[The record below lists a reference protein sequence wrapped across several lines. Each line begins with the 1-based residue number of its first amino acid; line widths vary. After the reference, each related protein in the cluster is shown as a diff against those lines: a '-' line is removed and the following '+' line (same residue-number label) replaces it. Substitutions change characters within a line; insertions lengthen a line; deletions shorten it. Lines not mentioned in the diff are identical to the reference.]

1 MSVVRLVFRY
11 YDYPILNL
19 NRLRSFLFS
28 GTFLLCI
35 AVSGNPVLLM
45 HNGEQNPENDTVF
58 IPKGHYILLKN
69 TTIVIPR
76 DTFYIVHH
84 RQKTGDSGAYKN
96 SQVFYDTVYKKLT
109 RTKFTQ
115 LLYYLA
121 FVPPTQSDLPDTIQ
135 VVKSSTP
142 FEEFSGKVIR
152 NISIKVLPPFGANI
166 YDTGR
171 LTETGIGRA
180 LNSVHMNTRKYVVRK
195 NLLFKKGDLLN
206 PDLLADNER
215 LLRNMSAV
223 DNARIIIARTEP
235 DGDSVDMMIVVKDV
249 WSIGLDVPLVTTDKV
264 RFRIYDANFLGL
276 GDKLTTSMSLG
287 LYRAPFYFFEG
298 VSYTYSNIGGS
309 LIDGSVGYS
318 ADDDGNNILLFS
330 LGRPFVTNLTKW
342 AGSTTVLWET
352 YIHKANETTNIKSTF
367 NTQGIWLGRA
377 FLLNGQKKASR
388 AVVAVA
394 FYRNQYT
401 KRPPVTI
408 DSIGTYNDGM
418 QFLTTFSFSRNN
430 YYLTDYV
437 LNFGKIENL
446 PYGHLFQLTIGVD
459 HKNSYSRLY
468 SGINL
473 SMGNFFNKFGYISA
487 YVKMGGFFDHGS
499 FEDAV
504 FKFNIHYF
512 TPLLKSRDKRYKF
525 RAFYSADYRH
535 AINIL
540 DKNLTIYD
548 ANQIF
553 NIKNLPSEDYYNG
566 VNILSGRLSTVC
578 FTPWY
583 FYGFHIGLMIEM
595 QAGLVA
601 KRNEPVIHAPAFSS
615 VGMSLIIKND
625 NLIFPAFIVSANF
638 YPSWLGNPRQL
649 QFMVSSNLNINYY
662 DFNVTA
668 PHQENL
674 GN

>member
-1 MSVVRLVFRY
+1 
-11 YDYPILNL
+11 
-19 NRLRSFLFS
+19 
-28 GTFLLCI
+28 
-35 AVSGNPVLLM
+35 
-45 HNGEQNPENDTVF
+45 
-58 IPKGHYILLKN
+58 
-69 TTIVIPR
+69 
-76 DTFYIVHH
+76 
-84 RQKTGDSGAYKN
+84 
-96 SQVFYDTVYKKLT
+96 
-109 RTKFTQ
+109 
-115 LLYYLA
+115 
-121 FVPPTQSDLPDTIQ
+121 
-135 VVKSSTP
+135 
-142 FEEFSGKVIR
+142 
-152 NISIKVLPPFGANI
+152 
-166 YDTGR
+166 
-171 LTETGIGRA
+171 
-180 LNSVHMNTRKYVVRK
+180 
-195 NLLFKKGDLLN
+195 
-206 PDLLADNER
+206 
-215 LLRNMSAV
+215 
-223 DNARIIIARTEP
+223 
-235 DGDSVDMMIVVKDV
+235 
-249 WSIGLDVPLVTTDKV
+249 
-264 RFRIYDANFLGL
+264 
-276 GDKLTTSMSLG
+276 
-287 LYRAPFYFFEG
+287 
-298 VSYTYSNIGGS
+298 
-309 LIDGSVGYS
+309 
-318 ADDDGNNILLFS
+318 
-330 LGRPFVTNLTKW
+330 
-342 AGSTTVLWET
+342 
-352 YIHKANETTNIKSTF
+352 
-367 NTQGIWLGRA
+367 
-377 FLLNGQKKASR
+377 
-388 AVVAVA
+388 
-394 FYRNQYT
+394 
-401 KRPPVTI
+401 
-408 DSIGTYNDGM
+408 
-418 QFLTTFSFSRNN
+418 
-430 YYLTDYV
+430 
-437 LNFGKIENL
+437 
-446 PYGHLFQLTIGVD
+446 
-459 HKNSYSRLY
+459 
-468 SGINL
+468 
-473 SMGNFFNKFGYISA
+473 MGNFFNKFGYISA

>member
-1 MSVVRLVFRY
+1 MSGVRLVFRY
-11 YDYPILNL
+11 HAYPILNL

-28 GTFLLCI
+28 GIFLLCI
-35 AVSGNPVLLM
+35 AVSGNPVLPIYIRDQ
-45 HNGEQNPENDTVF
+45 HPENDTVF

-84 RQKTGDSGAYKN
+84 RQKTVDSGAYKS

-121 FVPPTQSDLPDTIQ
+121 FVPPTQSDLPDTMQ
-135 VVKSSTP
+135 VVKNTTP

-171 LTETGIGRA
+171 QAETGIGKA

-195 NLLFKKGDLLN
+195 NLLFTKGDLLN

-215 LLRNMSAV
+215 LLRNLSAV
-223 DNARIIIARTEP
+223 DNARIIIAQTEP
-235 DGDSVDMMIVVKDV
+235 GSDSVDMMVVVKDV
-249 WSIGLDVPLVTTDKV
+249 WSIGIDVPLITTDKV

-276 GDKLTTSMSLG
+276 GDKLTTNMSLG
-287 LYRAPFYFFEG
+287 LYRAPFYMLEG

-309 LIDGSVGYS
+309 LIDASAGYA
-318 ADDDGNNILLFS
+318 ADHDGNSNLVFS
-330 LGRPFVTNLTKW
+330 LGRSFVTNLTKW
-342 AGSTTVLWET
+342 AGGATVLWET
-352 YIHKANETTNIKSTF
+352 YIQKANDIANIKSIF

-377 FLLNGQKKASR
+377 FLLKGQNKVSR
-388 AVVAVA
+388 AVVAAA

-401 KRPPVTI
+401 KRPPVNI
-408 DSIGTYNDGM
+408 DSIRNYDDRM
-418 QFLTTFSFSRNN
+418 QLLTTLSFSRNN

-437 LNFGKIENL
+437 INFGKIENL
-446 PYGHLFQLTIGVD
+446 PYGHLFQFTIGAD

-473 SMGNFFNKFGYISA
+473 SMGNYFDKFGYISA
-487 YVKMGGFFDHGS
+487 YVKTGGFFDHGS

-504 FKFNIHYF
+504 FKFNLRYF

-535 AINIL
+535 AINTP
-540 DKNLTIYD
+540 DNNLTIYN

-553 NIKNLPSEDYYNG
+553 NIKHLPSEDYYNG

-583 FYGFHIGLMIEM
+583 FYGFHVGLMLEM
-595 QAGLVA
+595 QAGLVG
-601 KRNEPVIHAPAFSS
+601 KRDEPVFQAPAFSS
-615 VGMSLIIKND
+615 IGVALIIKND
-625 NLIFPAFIVSANF
+625 NLIFPAFIVSASF

-649 QFMVSSNLNINYY
+649 QFMVSSNLNTNYY
-662 DFNVTA
+662 DFNVSA